1 MQRHFLRK
9 NKIYCNMI
17 TTGFSTF
24 AIYKDI
30 LRSDKLDIFK
40 NVQKKKLR
48 VNLFRKSDGN
58 FLSIK
63 TQFRTTY
70 IFILRGCSKKE
81 WVFFFLFFYGLMLNK
96 FIYIIVFYDF
106 YRSFMIFIGFYDFC
120 FLK

>member
-9 NKIYCNMI
+9 NDIYCNML
-17 TTGFSTF
+17 TTRFSTF

-40 NVQKKKLR
+40 NVQKKKWR
-48 VNLFRKSDGN
+48 VNLFRKSDGV

-70 IFILRGCSKKE
+70 LFILRGCSKKE
-81 WVFFFLFFYGLMLNK
+81 WIFFFYFFMG
-96 FIYIIVFYDF
+96 
-106 YRSFMIFIGFYDFC
+106 
-120 FLK
+120 